1 MLYFQDV
8 REMPMPKQD
17 KMDSFFL
24 SETLKYLYLLF
35 TEDSNLMIDLNRFI
49 FTTEAHLLPI
59 DLDHFNST
67 RFTNRSK

>member
-35 TEDSNLMIDLNRFI
+35 TEDSNLMIDLDQFI

-59 DLDHFNST
+59 DLNHFNLTS
-67 RFTNRSK
+67 FTNKSK